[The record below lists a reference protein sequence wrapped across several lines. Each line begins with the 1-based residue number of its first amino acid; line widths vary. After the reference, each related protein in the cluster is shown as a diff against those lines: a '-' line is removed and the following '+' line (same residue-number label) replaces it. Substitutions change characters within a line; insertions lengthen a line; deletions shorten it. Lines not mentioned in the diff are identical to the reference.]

1 MVIFKL
7 VCILQI
13 KMKLKSHNANIRSA
27 IFYYPYQ
34 SN

>member
-1 MVIFKL
+1 LHFANQNEIE
-7 VCILQI
+7 
-13 KMKLKSHNANIRSA
+13 SHNANIRSA